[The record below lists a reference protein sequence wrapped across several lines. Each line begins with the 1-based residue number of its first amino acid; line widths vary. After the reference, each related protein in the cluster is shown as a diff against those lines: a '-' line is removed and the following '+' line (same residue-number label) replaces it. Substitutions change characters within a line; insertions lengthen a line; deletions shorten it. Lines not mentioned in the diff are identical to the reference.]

1 MYLFILSLKERSP
14 SCQVKFGR
22 TFLVF
27 FFLSFGDHLS
37 TSIFFFLMAFSE
49 MQYFNFLTFGCVVIT
64 QKILKWFLIYNEVNA
79 EKHPKVFHYWVLAI
93 TSAMGVS
100 DFQLDYFTDRLVS
113 HHLSL
118 SAVVKKYIYKFE
130 DILSCFIWPFLLNR
144 MFMFCWQRDL
154 VFFFLLQLWFIKD
167 KAKVKR
173 HFIPKLWLLL
183 LILSDITSRKLSGI

>member
-27 FFLSFGDHLS
+27 SFSVLEI
-37 TSIFFFLMAFSE
+37 TCPLVFFFMAFSE
-49 MQYFNFLTFGCVVIT
+49 MQYLNFLTFGCVVIT

-93 TSAMGVS
+93 TSAIGVS

-154 VFFFLLQLWFIKD
+154 FFFFWITIMIH
-167 KAKVKR
+167 KR
-173 HFIPKLWLLL
+173 
-183 LILSDITSRKLSGI
+183 